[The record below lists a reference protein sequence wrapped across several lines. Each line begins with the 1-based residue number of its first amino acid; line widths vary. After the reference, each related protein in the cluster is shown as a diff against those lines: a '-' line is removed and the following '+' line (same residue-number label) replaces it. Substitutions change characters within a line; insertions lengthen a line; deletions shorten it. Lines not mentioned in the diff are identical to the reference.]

1 MSYEKFRDKEYF
13 KCRKCKR
20 LSLFKHPSIKP
31 YKWPKKEKKE
41 NQGDRYMSFELDMI
55 TIRESSKNMTDDEK
69 RDLYKRYKTNP
80 VIGVILNLFI
90 PGVGQIYNGELRKA
104 IAIFAG
110 MFISVILIIVFIG
123 LLLLP
128 AIWVYSL
135 YDAYKSAEY
144 KNEIIYSIIY
154 KKAQL

>member
-1 MSYEKFRDKEYF
+1 
-13 KCRKCKR
+13 
-20 LSLFKHPSIKP
+20 
-31 YKWPKKEKKE
+31 
-41 NQGDRYMSFELDMI
+41 MSFELDMI